1 MLDKIIHEFADNGK
15 YNFQGYTYTD
25 VRDLFYVLCL
35 SQNYDNLTTSAT
47 TLSFASND
55 YVYQLVNGVSEWK
68 LFNANEKD
76 NRYLAD
82 CSAIILNQNT
92 FFKSKKYNIFLDD
105 DELNLIKPRYL
116 HSIVKMMVD
125 THFNYFT
132 QEVDFDKRSQ
142 LIVIDNLI
150 SISNTFRDKDLI
162 TIFKKA
168 RELINNQHSID
179 FKIENFLYD
188 DITESPIFWDIVYP

>member
-1 MLDKIIHEFADNGK
+1 
-15 YNFQGYTYTD
+15 
-25 VRDLFYVLCL
+25 
-35 SQNYDNLTTSAT
+35 
-47 TLSFASND
+47 
-55 YVYQLVNGVSEWK
+55 
-68 LFNANEKD
+68 
-76 NRYLAD
+76 
-82 CSAIILNQNT
+82 
-92 FFKSKKYNIFLDD
+92 
-105 DELNLIKPRYL
+105 
-116 HSIVKMMVD
+116 MVD